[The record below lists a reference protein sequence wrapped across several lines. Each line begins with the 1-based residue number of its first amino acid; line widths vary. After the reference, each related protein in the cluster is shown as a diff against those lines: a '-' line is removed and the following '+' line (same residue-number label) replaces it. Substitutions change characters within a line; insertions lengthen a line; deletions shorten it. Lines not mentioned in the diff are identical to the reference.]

1 MNAQKNLLTLSK
13 NALQLCHEVY
23 GMDFKK
29 PYVILEG
36 TGKFTANSI
45 GKMISEKTGLTYH
58 NAVTAFFMEDTNKYR
73 SKYEKIRFIKFDDTF
88 EPVDTMKGLYGGS
101 GTYRY
106 ITNYYRKS
114 DFEADRKKGDARYW
128 VIIQDKKYIKEKSVK
143 TIDFGERYRLNY
155 ASSGACVNVSKLHD
169 KKNGASYKYSGS
181 YYYGKAPSGAQMID
195 KSGYLRWN
203 NVSTYQTKAKALKA
217 ERNKA
222 AANVYNC
229 FAENAKIEQAIRT
242 LRTRIAEKVLS
253 GANAYDLSCILG
265 KINSLERYYKIHS
278 EKVTEKS
285 YNSVES
291 IQRELNDLNERIVDI
306 NSKLDEL

>member
-1 MNAQKNLLTLSK
+1 MNAQKNLLALSK

-36 TGKFTANSI
+36 AGKFTANSI

-58 NAVTAFFMEDTNKYR
+58 NAVTALFMENKNKYR
-73 SKYEKIRFIKFDDTF
+73 SDYEKLRFIKFDDTF
-88 EPVDTMKGLYGGS
+88 EPVDTMKGLYGRS

-106 ITNYYRKS
+106 IDDYYRKA

-128 VIIQDKKYIKEKSVK
+128 IIIQDKRYIKEKSVK
-143 TIDFGERYRLNY
+143 
-155 ASSGACVNVSKLHD
+155 KLHD
-169 KKNGASYKYSGS
+169 KKNGASYNYSGR
-181 YYYGKAPSGAQMID
+181 YYYGKAPSDAQMID

-203 NVSTYQTKAKALKA
+203 NVSTYQDKAKTLKS

-229 FAENAKIEQAIRT
+229 SAENAKIEQAIRI
-242 LRTRIAEKVLS
+242 LRTKIAEKVLS
-253 GANAYDLSCILG
+253 GANAYDLSYILG
-265 KINSLERYYKIHS
+265 KMNSLESYYKTHK
-278 EKVTEKS
+278 EKIMKRS

-291 IQRELNDLNERIVDI
+291 IQRELNDLNERIADI

>member
-1 MNAQKNLLTLSK
+1 MNAQKNLLALSK

-36 TGKFTANSI
+36 AGKFTANSI

-58 NAVTAFFMEDTNKYR
+58 NAVTALFMENKNKYR
-73 SKYEKIRFIKFDDTF
+73 SDYEKLRFIKFDDTF
-88 EPVDTMKGLYGGS
+88 EPVDTMKGLYGRS

-106 ITNYYRKS
+106 IDDYYRKA

-128 VIIQDKKYIKEKSVK
+128 IIIQDKRYIKEKSVK

-155 ASSGACVNVSKLHD
+155 TSAGACVNVSKLHD
-169 KKNGASYKYSGS
+169 KKNGASYNYSGR
-181 YYYGKAPSGAQMID
+181 YYYGKAPSDAQMID

-203 NVSTYQTKAKALKA
+203 NVSTYQDKAKTLKS

-229 FAENAKIEQAIRT
+229 SAENAKIEQAIRI
-242 LRTRIAEKVLS
+242 LRTKIAEKVLS
-253 GANAYDLSCILG
+253 GANAYDLSYILG
-265 KINSLERYYKIHS
+265 KMNSLESYYKTHK
-278 EKVTEKS
+278 EKIMKRS

-291 IQRELNDLNERIVDI
+291 IQRELNDLNERIADI